1 MSCRLVKRYCAG
13 STSFN
18 GTTST
23 IPTDITANTAFTSG
37 FVLHGWI
44 KPRSGGENTEGR
56 LFDKSTGTGGQNG
69 IRLCMRYGQKAL
81 GMTVN
86 AGTQVDTAYGVIN
99 YNRWYHVIA
108 HVASDAT
115 VSFYINGVLSGTPA
129 ATGALSGITTS
140 NPLTIGNRSTATD
153 RTFDGNLAEL
163 GIISLAG
170 RGDLTAEEI
179 KALYTNSVKP
189 TGNAHF
195 FPLSDLPSTYLDTVG
210 GATGTGTATTYST
223 DVPTQ
228 LPVAID
234 TEARSSLSFDGATS
248 GVDGVQLVNADI
260 DSYTLYAQ
268 AMVKTAGNHCIVYRM
283 LGDGSNRSPRILINS
298 SWVGTFS
305 IRLNDNGTNTNY
317 NIAVSNV
324 RLFGITPNKWFTV
337 ILRVKNGEQT
347 LFINGIKAGS
357 GVGVGI
363 PTWNTLAYK
372 IGYDD
377 NVNYRLNGFVKR
389 VCFWTNKYFSDE
401 EIKNLHFKNVVPYKD
416 DPTKLVLNLKLN
428 EGAGDIAYD
437 SSGNGNNATISG
449 ATWSTN
455 TPTKPRTLVTTP
467 RTIAVNRTNI
477 TC

>member
-1 MSCRLVKRYCAG
+1 MSCRLVKRYMGG

-18 GTTST
+18 GTSSV
-23 IPTDITANTAFTSG
+23 ITTNTNQPQYTNEITVIHRLKLTALQGANAYSLRMDGDAFG
-37 FVLHGWI
+37 FYMGGSKSASFII
-44 KPRSGGENTEGR
+44 KNVGG
-56 LFDKSTGTGGQNG
+56 
-69 IRLCMRYGQKAL
+69 
-81 GMTVN
+81 
-86 AGTQVDTAYGVIN
+86 AYL
-99 YNRWYHVIA
+99 
-108 HVASDAT
+108 ST
-115 VSFYINGVLSGTPA
+115 VSR
-129 ATGALSGITTS
+129 
-140 NPLTIGNRSTATD
+140 PL
-153 RTFDGNLAEL
+153 NLFNWY
-163 GIISLAG
+163 SLAG
-170 RGDLTAEEI
+170 TAKVGEKLELFVDGEKLTESATNLADTIYYDSSRRLCIGAEAPASNYFTGKICEVLIYNVKLTAEQI
-179 KALYTNSVKP
+179 KQVHRF
-189 TGNAHF
+189 GNCGVESIQSYD
-195 FPLSDLPSTYLDTVG
+195 LDDLPSSYEDSAG
-210 GATGTGTATTYST
+210 GYTGTGTATTYSP

-428 EGAGDIAYD
+428 EGAGTIAYD